1 MLFRA
6 IPYVMTPRCQKY
18 TYDQRDLHD
27 KAGFTIRDVEIIECL
42 VKMMVASLNYAET
55 VVTELHRVW
64 LQETAE
70 AKVAKEVLVDA
81 CRTTVKDTQQ
91 AAGELFIHML
101 TTRRLRALKSTA
113 NLTKDDVCY
122 MLTDVPKL
130 WYLY

>member
-55 VVTELHRVW
+55 VDLDFESPGT
-64 LQETAE
+64 
-70 AKVAKEVLVDA
+70 
-81 CRTTVKDTQQ
+81 
-91 AAGELFIHML
+91 
-101 TTRRLRALKSTA
+101 S
-113 NLTKDDVCY
+113 
-122 MLTDVPKL
+122 
-130 WYLY
+130 YLSAIRN

>member
-55 VVTELHRVW
+55 VVTELHKVW
-64 LQETAE
+64 PKETVE
-70 AKVAKEVLVDA
+70 AKVAKEVLLDA

-91 AAGELFIHML
+91 AACELFIHML
-101 TTRRLRALKSTA
+101 ATRRLRSLKSNV
-113 NLTKDDVCY
+113 NLTKDDVCH